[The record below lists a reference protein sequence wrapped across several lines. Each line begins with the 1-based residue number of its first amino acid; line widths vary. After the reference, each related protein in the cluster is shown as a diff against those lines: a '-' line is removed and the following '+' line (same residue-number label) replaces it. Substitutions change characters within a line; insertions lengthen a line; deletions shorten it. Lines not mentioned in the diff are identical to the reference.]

1 MAGGGEDPAV
11 TVVTMRGTADPW
23 SAGSAFPAAVLSRR
37 WHGSLDAVTDSERR
51 ALRPIGTTAHE
62 VAASTGVLLAGLLAL
77 PSVRIFQGVRQ
88 PAAGAPPIPHA
99 ISAGR
104 RLVLVESVA
113 WPPGR
118 YTVAVTGQI
127 HCDGIY
133 IGQSVVP
140 LSAAVG
146 HWREILPPDHQVSG
160 FVVVHPA
167 ARGDLVLPLAAAGE
181 LAWAPAGQAA
191 RAIRAHLPTG
201 RQAVS
206 TPAVLALLAAVD
218 QQR

>member
-1 MAGGGEDPAV
+1 
-11 TVVTMRGTADPW
+11 MRGTADPW
-23 SAGSAFPAAVLSRR
+23 NAGSVVPASVLSRR
-37 WHGSLDAVTDSERR
+37 CHGSLDAVTDSERR

-62 VAASTGVLLAGLLAL
+62 VAASTGVLLAPLLTL
-77 PSVRIFQGVRQ
+77 PNVRIFQGIRQ
-88 PAAGAPPIPHA
+88 PAAGVPRIPHA

-104 RLVLVESVA
+104 RLVLVDSVA

-118 YTVAVTGQI
+118 YTASATGQI

-140 LSAAVG
+140 LVAAVG
-146 HWREILPPDHQVSG
+146 QWREILPPDHQVSA

-167 ARGDLVLPLAAAGE
+167 ARGDLALPSAATGD
-181 LAWAPAGQAA
+181 LAWARADQAA
-191 RAIRAHLPTG
+191 RAIRAHLPSG
-201 RQAVS
+201 HQAVS
-206 TPAVLALLAAVD
+206 IQAVLALLSAVD

>member
-1 MAGGGEDPAV
+1 
-11 TVVTMRGTADPW
+11 MRGTADPW
-23 SAGSAFPAAVLSRR
+23 HAGPGVPASVLSRR
-37 WHGSLDAVTDSERR
+37 CHGSLDAVTDSERR

-62 VAASTGVLLAGLLAL
+62 VAASTGILLAGLLAL

-88 PAAGAPPIPHA
+88 PAADVPRIPHA

-104 RLVLVESVA
+104 RLVLVDSVA

-118 YTVAVTGQI
+118 YTASVTGQI

-140 LSAAVG
+140 LVAAVG
-146 HWREILPPDHQVSG
+146 HWREILPPDHQVSA

-167 ARGDLVLPLAAAGE
+167 ARGDLALPPAAAGD
-181 LAWAPAGQAA
+181 LTWAPADQAA
-191 RAIRAHLPTG
+191 RAIRAHLPSG
-201 RQAVS
+201 HQAVS
-206 TPAVLALLAAVD
+206 IQAVLALLSAVD
-218 QQR
+218 QQG